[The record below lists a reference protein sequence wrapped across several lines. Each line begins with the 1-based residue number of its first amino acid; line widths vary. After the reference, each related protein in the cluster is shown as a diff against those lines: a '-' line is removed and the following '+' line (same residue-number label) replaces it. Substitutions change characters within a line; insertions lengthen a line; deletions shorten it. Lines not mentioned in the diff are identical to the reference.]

1 MPHMHWITLGLLVA
15 CSTHAPAPEPS
26 TTVPKTEV
34 PRPKEG
40 AVIEIIEE
48 TAVGSLDGIDVPMA
62 NVTNEYTFALPDGSQ
77 GKGKAC
83 MLILPDSDV
92 WVGVGSEV
100 KVGTST
106 WRVLKIHTPENET
119 GSVTLEKVSP

>member
-1 MPHMHWITLGLLVA
+1 MRRIISLAIGLALG
-15 CSTHAPAPEPS
+15 CSTHAPTPDVPASPTTPE
-26 TTVPKTEV
+26 VQ
-34 PRPKEG
+34 RPKEG
-40 AVIEIIEE
+40 AVIEMIEE
-48 TAVGSLDGIDVPMA
+48 TAVGTLDGIDVPMA
-62 NVTNEYTFALPDGSQ
+62 NVTNEYTYTLPDGSQ

-83 MLILPDSDV
+83 MLILPDADV

-106 WRVLKIHTPENET
+106 WRVIKIHSPDDET

>member
-1 MPHMHWITLGLLVA
+1 MP
-15 CSTHAPAPEPS
+15 
-26 TTVPKTEV
+26 
-34 PRPKEG
+34 PRPTFPRHQQHLKSS
-40 AVIEIIEE
+40 VLRRVPIEMIEE
-48 TAVGSLDGIDVPMA
+48 TAVGTLDGIDVPMA
-62 NVTNEYTFALPDGSQ
+62 NVTNEYTYTLPDGSQ

-83 MLILPDSDV
+83 MLILPDADV

-106 WRVLKIHTPENET
+106 WRVIKIHSPDDET

>member
-1 MPHMHWITLGLLVA
+1 MRCKPWIVFGLLVA
-15 CSTHAPAPEPS
+15 CSTHSPTPKPS
-26 TTVPKTEV
+26 PTVPKTEL

-62 NVTNEYTFALPDGSQ
+62 NVTNEYTYALPDGSQ

-83 MLILPDSDV
+83 MLILPDDDV

-100 KVGTST
+100 TVGASK
-106 WRVLKIHTPENET
+106 WRVIKIHSPDNET